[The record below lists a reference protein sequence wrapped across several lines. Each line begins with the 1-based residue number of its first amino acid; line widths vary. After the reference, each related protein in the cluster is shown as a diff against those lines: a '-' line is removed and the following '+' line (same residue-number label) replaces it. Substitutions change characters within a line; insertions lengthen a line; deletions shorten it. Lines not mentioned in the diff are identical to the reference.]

1 MILNSLFRLDFSQTT
16 SCAITNFF
24 GPSTTHN
31 QKPAAA
37 AAKTPLLSQKK
48 FHLQN
53 HQINTETHKYLICK
67 IVLPLNLGSNLN
79 CQIKYKQKRRRVKQ
93 ESNQI

>member
-1 MILNSLFRLDFSQTT
+1 MILNSPFRLDFSQTT

-37 AAKTPLLSQKK
+37 AKTPLLSQKK
-48 FHLQN
+48 IHLQN

-67 IVLPLNLGSNLN
+67 IVLPFNEVSNLN
-79 CQIKYKQKRRRVKQ
+79 WNKNEIKK
-93 ESNQI
+93 EEE

>member
-1 MILNSLFRLDFSQTT
+1 MIMILNSPFRLDFSQTT

-37 AAKTPLLSQKK
+37 AAKTPLLSQKD
-48 FHLQN
+48 FTYN
-53 HQINTETHKYLICK
+53 IINSIQKLI
-67 IVLPLNLGSNLN
+67 ST
-79 CQIKYKQKRRRVKQ
+79 
-93 ESNQI
+93 